1 MKLSFSVYGRK
12 RANKTL
18 NGEIC
23 SLLLAVPC
31 SPAKSQP
38 EAISTLHQPDM
49 QIVFH
54 NTCVIYTHSSYV
66 NP

>member
-12 RANKTL
+12 GANKPL
-18 NGEIC
+18 NGEFC

-38 EAISTLHQPDM
+38 KAISVLHISP
-49 QIVFH
+49 
-54 NTCVIYTHSSYV
+54 TEYTNSFS
-66 NP
+66 